1 MNISKNYEIKNF
13 FSKNVK
19 KLLKNP
25 IMISTFSAFWKIVK
39 VYFFSEFPKNELKQN
54 EIKKLQIFEKF
65 ENKFRKN
72 DVFRTFFENFSN
84 FWKKIF
90 VLKFN
95 DPTFFRKIMNIQNF
109 WNNRKKTINSKFS
122 KNSLTVKNWNF
133 SERKTEQHTS
143 GMGK

>member
-109 WNNRKKTINSKFS
+109 
-122 KNSLTVKNWNF
+122 
-133 SERKTEQHTS
+133 
-143 GMGK
+143 